1 MDDNA
6 LEIKILSEKVHTLEQ
21 WRTSIDLARAKEEV
35 EKNHLDKRFDTI
47 ETKLSDI
54 EGTGKKLQWTI
65 ISAILVYV
73 VSFILNG
80 GLIIPHIIK

>member
-1 MDDNA
+1 MDDYA
-6 LEIKILSEKVHTLEQ
+6 LEIKILSEDIQTLKQ
-21 WRTSIDLARAKEEV
+21 WRTNIDLARAKEEV
-35 EKNHLDKRFDTI
+35 EKTHLDKRFDTI

-73 VSFILNG
+73 VSFLLNG